1 MQTDAP
7 FKEKNKY
14 VFEDLVKIRV
24 KLRGEGGCPWDREQ
38 THRSLS
44 KNLIEETYEVIEGID
59 TEDDALLQEELG
71 DLLLQIVF
79 HAQLASETARF
90 DIDDVADGICK
101 KLIRRHPHIFG
112 SVTAD
117 TSAAV
122 LRNWDNIKRQEKGQT
137 SVAQTMEHIYR
148 GLPSLMRAQKIQSKA
163 AKAGFDWPDVSGAM
177 DKLSEEQAE
186 LTQALAGA
194 DRARILDEAGDL
206 LFACVNVVRHAGLDS
221 EEALRFATDK
231 FQTRF
236 TEVEALV
243 AADGLRMEDLPIG
256 ELDRYWD
263 RVKQTK

>member
-7 FKEKNKY
+7 FEEKNKY
-14 VFEDLVKIRV
+14 VFDDLVKIMV

-79 HAQLASETARF
+79 HAQIASETARF

-112 SVTAD
+112 NVTAD

-122 LRNWDNIKRQEKGQT
+122 
-137 SVAQTMEHIYR
+137 
-148 GLPSLMRAQKIQSKA
+148 
-163 AKAGFDWPDVSGAM
+163 
-177 DKLSEEQAE
+177 
-186 LTQALAGA
+186 
-194 DRARILDEAGDL
+194 
-206 LFACVNVVRHAGLDS
+206 C
-221 EEALRFATDK
+221 ATGI
-231 FQTRF
+231 T
-236 TEVEALV
+236 
-243 AADGLRMEDLPIG
+243 
-256 ELDRYWD
+256 
-263 RVKQTK
+263 

>member
-1 MQTDAP
+1 MAFEIKD
-7 FKEKNKY
+7 KY
-14 VFEDLVKIRV
+14 NVSDLVELV
-24 KLRGEGGCPWDREQ
+24 ALLRGEGGCPWDREQ

-79 HAQLASETARF
+79 HAQIASETARF

>member
-1 MQTDAP
+1 
-7 FKEKNKY
+7 
-14 VFEDLVKIRV
+14 
-24 KLRGEGGCPWDREQ
+24 
-38 THRSLS
+38 
-44 KNLIEETYEVIEGID
+44 
-59 TEDDALLQEELG
+59 
-71 DLLLQIVF
+71 
-79 HAQLASETARF
+79 
-90 DIDDVADGICK
+90 
-101 KLIRRHPHIFG
+101 
-112 SVTAD
+112 
-117 TSAAV
+117 
-122 LRNWDNIKRQEKGQT
+122 
-137 SVAQTMEHIYR
+137 MEHIYR